1 MTHTIALVSKAVVIL
16 VLFCD
21 VREREQEQRKEK
33 LCHSEEWE
41 QVRDGELPSNLRLR
55 KALEIL
61 WVELSQKSII
71 VRPEAWWHIPLILTL
86 ER

>member
-1 MTHTIALVSKAVVIL
+1 MTHTMALVSKAVVIL
-16 VLFCD
+16 V
-21 VREREQEQRKEK
+21 QEQRKEK

-61 WVELSQKSII
+61 WVELSQKSTS